1 MMDKKEL
8 SVRELITI
16 AGGSEGII
24 KRYPLTPPPNKNIP
38 PNDYPNH
45 PPLNP
50 DNIHPVPPFPAI

>member
-1 MMDKKEL
+1 MSKMMDKIEL

-16 AGGSEGII
+16 AGGSEGIV
-24 KRYPLTPPPNKNIP
+24 KRYPLSIP

>member
-24 KRYPLTPPPNKNIP
+24 KRYPLPPPPHEYPHQPPPN
-38 PNDYPNH
+38 
-45 PPLNP
+45 P
-50 DNIHPVPPFPAI
+50 DNTHPVPPFPPI

>member
-1 MMDKKEL
+1 MMNKKEL

-16 AGGSEGII
+16 AGGSEGIV
-24 KRYPLTPPPNKNIP
+24 KRYPLTPPPNE
-38 PNDYPNH
+38 YPNH